1 MVKNPVPLKN
11 GQKPSPSETWSKTQ
25 SLSKEVKNPVPLK
38 KGQKPSPSSCS
49 KTQSLKKPGSKTQS
63 LPKIRSKTQSL
74 KNPVAQ
80 KPSRSKTQSL
90 KSPKFR
96 RAKSQK
102 PSPSIGTVQKPSPSR
117 LLLAQKPSR
126 SKTQSQR
133 DWVFEPCQSR
143 DWVFVILANIQKIKI
158 KPQKP
163 KVQKYS

>member
-1 MVKNPVPLKN
+1 MHSMLNSFDKLGPLRVQRSKTSSLFLFKNPVP
-11 GQKPSPSETWSKTQ
+11 QKAWF
-25 SLSKEVKNPVPLK
+25 KNPVPAEN
-38 KGQKPSPSSCS
+38 
-49 KTQSLKKPGSKTQS
+49 T
-63 LPKIRSKTQSL
+63 I

-143 DWVFVILANIQKIKI
+143 DWVFG
-158 KPQKP
+158 
-163 KVQKYS
+163 KYSLTYTVLYVRKNSDHRCNWACHQNLRGLMSFVACM